1 MDSHPVRRERKSRCV
16 QRGGQWQRHDT
27 GPDSG
32 CLTRYE
38 CMRRH
43 AYTERHAQEE
53 FVMHTFTRCLC
64 ALVLGSTA
72 LSISAAGAGQFDN
85 LLNKAKQAAHG
96 GSSSGSPAGLGSGL
110 PTSDIASGIKEA
122 LAKGTTNAINS
133 LGHEGGFS
141 GNPRV
146 RIALPGKLEQAGKL
160 ARKLGQGAQVD
171 AFQLSLNRAAEKAV
185 PQVADIFGNAIR
197 SMTLDDARGILTGGD
212 HAATDFFRRVAG
224 DALTARI
231 RPIVAKATEN
241 VGVTQKY
248 KAFTA
253 SMGSGGAMGGLGGAL
268 GKFGGHSKG
277 GGGSPLDLD
286 NYVTAKTLDGLFAMI
301 GQEEQSIRQNPA
313 ARSTALLKTVFGG
326 H

>member
-1 MDSHPVRRERKSRCV
+1 MAVQKITAWRRKLKPLPTIKELAMDFRIRCSV
-16 QRGGQWQRHDT
+16 
-27 GPDSG
+27 
-32 CLTRYE
+32 
-38 CMRRH
+38 
-43 AYTERHAQEE
+43 
-53 FVMHTFTRCLC
+53 
-64 ALVLGSTA
+64 LVLA
-72 LSISAAGAGQFDN
+72 LAAITLPAVASAAGQFDN
-85 LLNKAKQAAHG
+85 LLNKAKQATH
-96 GSSSGSPAGLGSGL
+96 GSSSSSNLGSGL

-141 GNPRV
+141 NNASV
-146 RIALPGKLEQAGKL
+146 RIPLPGKLEQAAKL

-171 AFQLSLNRAAEKAV
+171 AFELSLNRAAEKAV

-224 DALTARI
+224 AALTARI
-231 RPIVAKATEN
+231 HPIVASATES

-253 SMGSGGAMGGLGGAL
+253 SSGGGAMGGLGGAL
-268 GKFGGHSKG
+268 GKFGGGKSKG
-277 GGGSPLDLD
+277 DGGGSPLDLD

-313 ARSTALLKTVFGG
+313 ARSTDLLKKVFGG
-326 H
+326 R